1 MQQPANTRK
10 DLVSVIVT
18 SYNHAEYLGQR
29 MDSLLKQTYD
39 LIEIIVIDDYSTDK
53 SRDVLE
59 NYKKYPHIKVV
70 FFDKNVGYANAC
82 NYGVGLSSGEYIM
95 FAECDDFNEPTHI
108 AVLMDGLS
116 AGENIGVAY
125 CRSNMVDQNGK
136 KSGDDFRYREKSFR
150 KRCSEDTV
158 ISKEEMQK
166 FFLIHCVIPNMSAA
180 LIRKKYYYL
189 AGGLSSTYR
198 ACADWDFWCR
208 VVQCCDFCYVTT
220 PLNNFR
226 THSTTV
232 RSTFGIKLQV
242 SEMFDLLYNA
252 FIRVR
257 LNYFERFK
265 FRMNLGFTWANFIT
279 HSPVNWIRS
288 FPAIWLK
295 SIQYEKLSI
304 LYLFL
309 GLVRKSFYIFRKLFQ
324 MCSLC
329 FKLPSQLH
337 KQPHTHQ

>member
-1 MQQPANTRK
+1 MPMSPDTQK
-10 DLVSVIVT
+10 DLVSIIVT
-18 SYNHAEYLGQR
+18 SYNHAEYLNQR
-29 MDSLLKQTYD
+29 MESLLKQTYKN
-39 LIEIIVIDDYSTDK
+39 IEIIVVDDCSTDR
-53 SRDVLE
+53 SAAVLE
-59 NYKKYPHIKVV
+59 GYKKYPSVNIV
-70 FFDKNVGYANAC
+70 FLEKNGGYANAC
-82 NYGVGLSSGEYIM
+82 NHGVSLCNGEFIM

-136 KSGDDFRYREKSFR
+136 KSGDDFRYREKTFR

-166 FFLIHCVIPNMSAA
+166 YFLIHCVVPNMSAA

-189 AGGLSSTYR
+189 AGGLSLTYR

-208 VVQCCDFCYVTT
+208 VALCCDFYYVTT

-242 SEMFDLLYNA
+242 SEMFDLLYNY
-252 FIRVR
+252 FCRTPLTFRERLKFR
-257 LNYFERFK
+257 LN
-265 FRMNLGFTWANFIT
+265 MGFIWANYIT
-279 HSPVNWIRS
+279 YSPMNWISS
-288 FPAIWLK
+288 FPAVLRK
-295 SIQYEKLSI
+295 SFHYEKAGI
-304 LYLFL
+304 VYLFL
-309 GLVRKSFYIFRKLFQ
+309 GLAKKAYFIVRRLVYRFV
-324 MCSLC
+324 
-329 FKLPSQLH
+329 
-337 KQPHTHQ
+337 

>member
-1 MQQPANTRK
+1 MPMPPDSK
-10 DLVSVIVT
+10 KELVSVIVT
-18 SYNHAEYLGQR
+18 SYNHAEYLDQR
-29 MDSLLKQTYD
+29 MQSLLKQTYTN
-39 LIEIIVIDDYSTDK
+39 IEIIVVDDCSTDQ
-53 SRDVLE
+53 SAAVLE
-59 NYKKYPHIKVV
+59 GYKQYPSVKIIVL
-70 FFDKNVGYANAC
+70 DKNGGYANAC
-82 NYGVGLSSGEYIM
+82 NLGVSLCNGEFIM

-108 AVLMDGLS
+108 AVLMNGLS

-136 KSGDDFRYREKSFR
+136 KSGDDFRFREKSF
-150 KRCSEDTV
+150 KTRCLVDTV
-158 ISKEEMQK
+158 ILKEEMQK
-166 FFLIHCVIPNMSAA
+166 YFLIHCVIPNMSAA
-180 LIRKKYYYL
+180 LLRKKYYYL
-189 AGGLSSTYR
+189 AGGLSSAYQ

-208 VVQCCDFCYVTT
+208 VAQCCDFYYVTK

-242 SEMFDLLYNA
+242 SEMFDLLYRA
-252 FIRVR
+252 FIHVQ
-257 LNYFERFK
+257 LNYSEQFK

-279 HSPVNWIRS
+279 YSPVNWIRS

-309 GLVRKSFYIFRKLFQ
+309 GLVRKSFYIFRRLLQ
-324 MCSLC
+324 ICSLYC
-329 FKLPSQLH
+329 KLLLQLP
-337 KQPHTHQ
+337 KQSHTHQ